1 MDYENLE
8 KRVERLEMRQE
19 TYNNDMSEVLQ
30 KITKIETILE
40 SKDEISNLKT
50 KNESTK
56 VEEIEKRVGKLESSQ
71 TWLIRAIILEV
82 IGLLSLI
89 VTTLVQKGI

>member
-71 TWLIRAIILEV
+71 TWLIRAIIGEV

-89 VTTLVQKGI
+89 VTRLVQKGI

>member
-71 TWLIRAIILEV
+71 TWLIRAIIGEV

-89 VTTLVQKGI
+89 VTTLLQKGI

>member
-56 VEEIEKRVGKLESSQ
+56 AEEIEKRVGKLESSQ
-71 TWLIRAIILEV
+71 TWLIRAITVEV

>member
-71 TWLIRAIILEV
+71 TWLIRAIIGEV